1 VPVRPGAGARGL
13 IVAVAGTLKVRLQP
27 RARRDEILGERGG
40 ALLVRLTAPPVEG
53 RANEALCRLLA
64 RRLGVAPTS
73 VTLIRGARSRDK
85 VVRVEGLS
93 SAEIVTALGLHQ
105 QE

>member
-1 VPVRPGAGARGL
+1 
-13 IVAVAGTLKVRLQP
+13 VAVAGTLKVRLQP